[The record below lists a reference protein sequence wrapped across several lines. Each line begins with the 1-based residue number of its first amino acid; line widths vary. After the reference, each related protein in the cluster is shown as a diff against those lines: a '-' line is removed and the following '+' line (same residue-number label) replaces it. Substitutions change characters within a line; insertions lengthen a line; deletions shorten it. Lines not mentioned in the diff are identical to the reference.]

1 MSVSN
6 DFAGQTVVVTG
17 GTRGIGAAI
26 GAAFADAGAGRLILT
41 GAREKVIDELNSRRR
56 AGDRAGIEYVRAD
69 FADAASTRA
78 FLDMLRG
85 LDRIDVCV
93 NNAGVNRIMPIE
105 NVTEADYDWL
115 SRINLR
121 APILISAAVAPR
133 MKERG
138 YGRIVNI
145 ASIWAT
151 ITKPGRAMY
160 TATKFGLVGLTKT
173 VAVELAEHGILVN
186 AVSPGFTLTE
196 LTRSTLS
203 DAEIETLGCQV
214 PVRRFATPDEIAKV
228 VLFLASGQ
236 NTYLTGQNITVDG
249 GFVSV

>member
-1 MSVSN
+1 MALIV
-6 DFAGQTVVVTG
+6 DFTGRTIVVTG

-26 GAAFADAGAGRLILT
+26 ALAFEQAGAARLILT
-41 GAREKVIDELNSRRR
+41 GTKSEEVARLNRENAEHRRTHVQ
-56 AGDRAGIEYVRAD
+56 YVEAD
-69 FADAASTRA
+69 FADERTTQD
-78 FLDMLRG
+78 FLELLRG
-85 LDRIDVCV
+85 LDRVDVCV
-93 NNAGVNRIMPIE
+93 NNAGVNRILPVE
-105 NVTEADYDWL
+105 EVTAADYDWL

-121 APILISAAVAPR
+121 APMLVCGAVAPR
-133 MKERG
+133 MRQQQ

-160 TATKFGLVGLTKT
+160 TASKFGLVGLTKT
-173 VAVELAEHGILVN
+173 VAVELAPHGILVN

-203 DAEIETLGCQV
+203 DGEIEALAGQV
-214 PVRRFATPDEIAKV
+214 PAKRFATPDEIAKV
-228 VLFLASGQ
+228 VLFLTSDQ

-249 GFVSV
+249 GFVSI